1 MLERM
6 LPHIVPGLIYG
17 IGSLG
22 LALSFRY
29 LRFPDFTALGS
40 IMLGGIICVSV
51 TNLTNSIFGILGGLF
66 IGSLL
71 GLATGWLVHR
81 LRIQPVL
88 AGIITFTGSASIGY
102 LLATQGGSIGLT
114 HGSILSPT
122 FSFKDVIGITVF
134 AIVVCAFI
142 SFLIKTKFGSL
153 LLAMTA
159 DRHFLR
165 LRHRSQGK
173 VFTITL
179 VIGNAIVG
187 LAGAL
192 YALKEHAAQVQSHV
206 DFLPYSLGAIF
217 GGNAVTMWVSRTL
230 TKGNLRN
237 PAEETH
243 KTNYKRLLYTL
254 GNIMSTER
262 DDSSRIGVLFF
273 VYVLGCLF
281 FKEVSGLVLS
291 NAFTTIN
298 PSFTVPPN
306 FQYLVIAFLIA
317 FFVWWAGWE
326 ED

>member
-22 LALSFRY
+22 LALTFRY
-29 LRFPDFTALGS
+29 LKFPDFTVLGS
-40 IMLGGIICVSV
+40 IMLGGIVCVTV
-51 TNLTNSIFGILGGLF
+51 TNFTNPYFGILAGL
-66 IGSLL
+66 IVGSIL
-71 GLATGWLVHR
+71 GLITGMLVHR

-88 AGIITFTGSASIGY
+88 AGIITFTASYSVGY
-102 LLATQGGSIGLT
+102 LLAKDGGSIGL
-114 HGSILSPT
+114 HNDSILSSI
-122 FSFKDVIGITVF
+122 FDFKDVLTISFF
-134 AIVVCAFI
+134 AVAICSFI
-142 SFLIKTKFGSL
+142 SFLIRTKFGSL

-159 DRHFLR
+159 DKHFLR
-165 LRHRSQGK
+165 FRHRDQGR
-173 VFTITL
+173 VFTRTL
-179 VIGNAIVG
+179 LIGNAIVG

-192 YALKEHAAQVQSHV
+192 YALKEHSAQVQSHV

-217 GGNAVTMWVSRTL
+217 GGNAVTIWISRKL
-230 TKGNLRN
+230 TKTNLKN
-237 PAEETH
+237 PTEESH
-243 KTNYKRLLYTL
+243 RTNYKRLLNVL
-254 GNIMSTER
+254 SNAMSTER

-273 VYVLGCLF
+273 VYILGCLF

-306 FQYLVIAFLIA
+306 FQYLVIASLIA
-317 FFVWWAGWE
+317 LFVWWAEWE